1 MITMYSLYTYR
12 KRGDFML
19 NMIKNA
25 KSEEMNDILLAVQNR
40 YQELF
45 PGWKLHILV
54 TENAMDKNEQIN
66 RAIALLEKMKDL

>member
-1 MITMYSLYTYR
+1 MEMSIISEINR
-12 KRGDFML
+12 
-19 NMIKNA
+19 A

-54 TENAMDKNEQIN
+54 TEEAVDKNEQLDRI
-66 RAIALLEKMKDL
+66 ISMLENMKEK

>member
-1 MITMYSLYTYR
+1 MEMSIISEIN
-12 KRGDFML
+12 K
-19 NMIKNA
+19 A

-54 TENAMDKNEQIN
+54 TEEAVDKNEQIN
-66 RAIALLEKMKDL
+66 RAIDLLEKMKDL